1 MERVGRMQE
10 NARYANATER
20 ACGFA
25 GDDSGFTQT
34 GGDQPTRGGP
44 DSLDRMCEGAFEARL
59 NTLQGGDLYL
69 NYGAPIFDVV
79 TLGRVIPAGI
89 GCGAGSR
96 WVGAQTGY
104 GSRCQRVLLAR
115 TGRKIADFAVRAPEQ
130 DLFGI

>member
-20 ACGFA
+20 SCGFA

-79 TLGRVIPAGI
+79 TLGRVIPAVSDVVPEVAGLARKRAT
-89 GCGAGSR
+89 GADANACS
-96 WVGAQTGY
+96 
-104 GSRCQRVLLAR
+104 LLAR
-115 TGRKIADFAVRAPEQ
+115 AEK
-130 DLFGI
+130 